1 MIFSPLV
8 RYAAFLHDMKGGVS
22 QVRLLSLLHQ
32 PESLLVHQ
40 PESRLV
46 HQPESL
52 LVHQP
57 ESRLVHQPE
66 SHLQHWTQQQWQTC
80 NQQMSASYGMPSMAA
95 NATVNL
101 LGAKKEAAKVRWI

>member
-40 PESRLV
+40 PESKLV
-46 HQPESL
+46 YQPESPRAALDSAAMADLQPADGGL
-52 LVHQP
+52 LWHAIDGSQRHGQP
-57 ESRLVHQPE
+57 AGGKEGGGQGEVD
-66 SHLQHWTQQQWQTC
+66 
-80 NQQMSASYGMPSMAA
+80 
-95 NATVNL
+95 
-101 LGAKKEAAKVRWI
+101 LGDDDQLGEIGGGI

>member
-32 PESLLVHQ
+32 PAAYLFINLN
-40 PESRLV
+40 PYLFINLN
-46 HQPESL
+46 PDL
-52 LVHQP
+52 FINLNP
-57 ESRLVHQPE
+57 N
-66 SHLQHWTQQQWQTC
+66 LQHWTQQQWQTC
-80 NQQMSASYGMPSMAA
+80 NQQMAASYGMPSMAA

-101 LGAKKEAAKVRWI
+101 LGAKKEAAKVRWNN